1 VRQEEGTRLVSS
13 WWRPAF
19 TAAVACSE
27 DDRDRGD
34 GLWPRRATA
43 SPEDA
48 IARAMEGDPDPDLEG
63 GREFKSGAMDAA
75 PDDDAQWG
83 DEE

>member
-1 VRQEEGTRLVSS
+1 
-13 WWRPAF
+13 
-19 TAAVACSE
+19 
-27 DDRDRGD
+27 
-34 GLWPRRATA
+34 
-43 SPEDA
+43 
-48 IARAMEGDPDPDLEG
+48 MEGDPDPDLEG